1 MSLTLAKIA
10 SNTATV
16 EVQWGEDTIHVTYY
30 PARVTE
36 KTIQELQGMGA
47 MKDNASNPDA
57 VVAGYTTLNSV
68 LVQLVKS
75 WDVYEDAEET
85 VMFPLTQ
92 ERLAELPM
100 MLRVQILKDI
110 MGDIRP
116 EAMAS

>member
-16 EVQWGEDTIHVTYY
+16 EVLWGEDTVHITYY

-36 KTIQELQGMGA
+36 KTIQELQSMGA
-47 MKDNASNPDA
+47 MKDTTNSET

-68 LVQLVKS
+68 LIQLVKS
-75 WDVYEDAEET
+75 WDVFEDAEET

-100 MLRVQILKDI
+100 MLRVSILKDI